1 MRNILSQSLI
11 NELDE
16 LDQLT
21 SSVLHGNLHY
31 DEVLEQLNMTKREKI
46 LKQHPYTIYSTDNG
60 TAWRTY
66 LPATEEHGYRKPVRR
81 KNKED
86 VESAVVKFYT
96 ELWKSQRDEVLTFEK
111 GYETCSHKRFT
122 VYQKGCI

>member
-31 DEVLEQLNMTKREKI
+31 DEYLNT
-46 LKQHPYTIYSTDNG
+46 
-60 TAWRTY
+60 
-66 LPATEEHGYRKPVRR
+66 
-81 KNKED
+81 
-86 VESAVVKFYT
+86 
-96 ELWKSQRDEVLTFEK
+96 
-111 GYETCSHKRFT
+111 
-122 VYQKGCI
+122 

>member
-31 DEVLEQLNMTKREKI
+31 DGVLEQLNMTKREKI
-46 LKQHPYTIYSTDNG
+46 LKQHPYAIYSTDNG
-60 TAWRTY
+60 TAWCTY
-66 LPATEEHGYRKPVRR
+66 LPATEEHGYRKPVRK
-81 KNKED
+81 KNQED
-86 VESAVVKFYT
+86 VESAVVKNANQIHYAC
-96 ELWKSQRDEVLTFEK
+96 R
-111 GYETCSHKRFT
+111 H
-122 VYQKGCI
+122 

>member
-1 MRNILSQSLI
+1 MRNILSQLLI
-11 NELDE
+11 NE

-31 DEVLEQLNMTKREKI
+31 DGVLEQLNMTKREKI
-46 LKQHPYTIYSTDNG
+46 LKQYPYAIYLTDNG

-66 LPATEEHGYRKPVRR
+66 LPATEEHGYRKPVRK

-86 VESAVVKFYT
+86 VESAVVKNANQIHYAC
-96 ELWKSQRDEVLTFEK
+96 R
-111 GYETCSHKRFT
+111 H
-122 VYQKGCI
+122 

>member
-46 LKQHPYTIYSTDNG
+46 LKQHPYC
-60 TAWRTY
+60 
-66 LPATEEHGYRKPVRR
+66 LL
-81 KNKED
+81 
-86 VESAVVKFYT
+86 YT
-96 ELWKSQRDEVLTFEK
+96 SLSPRD
-111 GYETCSHKRFT
+111 S
-122 VYQKGCI
+122 

>member
-31 DEVLEQLNMTKREKI
+31 DGVLEQLNMTKREKI
-46 LKQHPYTIYSTDNG
+46 LKQHPYAN
-60 TAWRTY
+60 
-66 LPATEEHGYRKPVRR
+66 LF
-81 KNKED
+81 N
-86 VESAVVKFYT
+86 
-96 ELWKSQRDEVLTFEK
+96 
-111 GYETCSHKRFT
+111 
-122 VYQKGCI
+122 

>member
-31 DEVLEQLNMTKREKI
+31 DGVLEQLNMTKREKI
-46 LKQHPYTIYSTDNG
+46 LKQHGVLIYLLLRNMVIASQSEE
-60 TAWRTY
+60 RT
-66 LPATEEHGYRKPVRR
+66 K
-81 KNKED
+81 KM
-86 VESAVVKFYT
+86 
-96 ELWKSQRDEVLTFEK
+96 
-111 GYETCSHKRFT
+111 
-122 VYQKGCI
+122 